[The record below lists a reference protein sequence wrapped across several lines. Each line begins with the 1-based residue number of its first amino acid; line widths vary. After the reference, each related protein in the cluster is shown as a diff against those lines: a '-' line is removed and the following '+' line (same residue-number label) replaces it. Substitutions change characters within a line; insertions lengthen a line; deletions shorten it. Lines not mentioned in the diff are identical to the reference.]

1 MIDKIATIKPV
12 ITERSFDSVGRGW
25 YTFWVDKSIGKDQAK
40 GLIEELFNVKVKDIK
55 SCLLKGK
62 SKRQAKTKKLTI
74 ISPRKKIMV
83 RLAKDQKIDLFETG
97 GKQ

>member
-1 MIDKIATIKPV
+1 MIDRISTIKPV
-12 ITERSFDSVGRGW
+12 ITERSFDHVGQGW
-25 YTFWVDKSIGKDQAK
+25 YTFWIDKSVRKDQAAK
-40 GLIEELFNVKVKDIK
+40 LIGELFNVKVEEIK
-55 SCLLKGK
+55 SCLIKGK
-62 SKRQAKTKKLTI
+62 SKHQLKTRKLVI